1 MPTFPSGADDDAFNG
16 LSWAP
21 PNIMFCWAAGCW
33 PPPTM
38 TTMPATMVV
47 CRAGLGWAD
56 HRSRRFRA
64 RSAPGCLSRAST
76 PWRCSGRFPFA
87 ARWHD
92 GTQRRSGRSGC
103 KSQRPPTPPRT
114 STEKQGEPSDPSPSP
129 ARTSPAQNQP
139 RASVERAARQR
150 RATALLPR
158 PGRASNAAPA
168 ARCGPPEAVDA
179 LIAVLP
185 WYTNNKDQRHGQG
198 LRRQRPG
205 GPRGGQPPEL
215 PVEFAVEIDHNTPDE
230 ELPRRFRV
238 TCDREG

>member
-1 MPTFPSGADDDAFNG
+1 MPPGRLPTFPSGADDDAFNG

-103 KSQRPPTPPRT
+103 KSQRPPIPPRT
-114 STEKQGEPSDPSPSP
+114 SNGKARGTVRPLAEPCEDVSGPESTPSKRREGSTPTPRDGIAAPPGARFQRSP
-129 ARTSPAQNQP
+129 RGAL
-139 RASVERAARQR
+139 RASRS
-150 RATALLPR
+150 
-158 PGRASNAAPA
+158 GRSAHRS
-168 ARCGPPEAVDA
+168 
-179 LIAVLP
+179 
-185 WYTNNKDQRHGQG
+185 
-198 LRRQRPG
+198 
-205 GPRGGQPPEL
+205 
-215 PVEFAVEIDHNTPDE
+215 
-230 ELPRRFRV
+230 V
-238 TCDREG
+238 TLVYQ

>member
-1 MPTFPSGADDDAFNG
+1 MPPGRLPTFPSGADDDAFNG

-103 KSQRPPTPPRT
+103 KSQRPPIPPRT
-114 STEKQGEPSDPSPSP
+114 STEKQGEPSYPSPK
-129 ARTSPAQNQP
+129 P
-139 RASVERAARQR
+139 RADASGPESTPSKRREGSTPTPRDGIAAPPGARFQR
-150 RATALLPR
+150 SPRGLL
-158 PGRASNAAPA
+158 RASRSGRSA
-168 ARCGPPEAVDA
+168 
-179 LIAVLP
+179 
-185 WYTNNKDQRHGQG
+185 H
-198 LRRQRPG
+198 
-205 GPRGGQPPEL
+205 
-215 PVEFAVEIDHNTPDE
+215 
-230 ELPRRFRV
+230 RV
-238 TCDREG
+238 VTLVYQ

>member
-1 MPTFPSGADDDAFNG
+1 MPPGRLPTFPSGADDDAFNG

-92 GTQRRSGRSGC
+92 GTQRRSGTKRLQKPATPYPAPDLNGKARGTVRPLAEPCEDASGPESTPSKRREGSTPTPRDGIAAPPGARFQRSPRGALRASRSGR
-103 KSQRPPTPPRT
+103 SAHR
-114 STEKQGEPSDPSPSP
+114 
-129 ARTSPAQNQP
+129 
-139 RASVERAARQR
+139 SVTLVYQ
-150 RATALLPR
+150 
-158 PGRASNAAPA
+158 
-168 ARCGPPEAVDA
+168 
-179 LIAVLP
+179 
-185 WYTNNKDQRHGQG
+185 
-198 LRRQRPG
+198 
-205 GPRGGQPPEL
+205 
-215 PVEFAVEIDHNTPDE
+215 
-230 ELPRRFRV
+230 
-238 TCDREG
+238 